1 MELVL
6 NFRLDFL
13 PHGMRRHGGGL
24 LATALLVIVSHVYV
38 GIHYA
43 SDVLGSAVA
52 GIIEAAVVCS
62 I

>member
-1 MELVL
+1 M
-6 NFRLDFL
+6 
-13 PHGMRRHGGGL
+13 RHGGSF
-24 LATALLVIVSHVYV
+24 LATALLVIVSHVCV

-43 SDVLGSAVA
+43 SDVA